1 MILLFG
7 QMSSRLT
14 MSSMKVLNLVS
25 WKIRNMGLRN
35 SESALDLI
43 NIISLGKNSFLDT
56 TSTWFEMCIKQTASL
71 KSLFE
76 TERELNQKHK
86 TKQNLKSNNKNKTYK
101 PGKQT

>member
-1 MILLFG
+1 MPNAQGKTSPQTEGAVKQYEVKMILLFG

-43 NIISLGKNSFLDT
+43 NIIS
-56 TSTWFEMCIKQTASL
+56 
-71 KSLFE
+71 
-76 TERELNQKHK
+76 
-86 TKQNLKSNNKNKTYK
+86 
-101 PGKQT
+101 

>member
-1 MILLFG
+1 MSYSSVQRQCPFVKGNAQGKTSLQTEEAVKQYQVKMILLFG

-43 NIISLGKNSFLDT
+43 NIIS
-56 TSTWFEMCIKQTASL
+56 
-71 KSLFE
+71 
-76 TERELNQKHK
+76 
-86 TKQNLKSNNKNKTYK
+86 
-101 PGKQT
+101 

>member
-7 QMSSRLT
+7 QMSSRLAT
-14 MSSMKVLNLVS
+14 SSMKVLNLVS

-76 TERELNQKHK
+76 TEREFNQKHK
-86 TKQNLKSNNKNKTYK
+86 TKQNKT
-101 PGKQT
+101 

>member
-1 MILLFG
+1 MQRQCPFVKGNAQGKISPQTEEAVKQYEVKMILLFG

-43 NIISLGKNSFLDT
+43 NIIS
-56 TSTWFEMCIKQTASL
+56 
-71 KSLFE
+71 
-76 TERELNQKHK
+76 
-86 TKQNLKSNNKNKTYK
+86 
-101 PGKQT
+101 